1 METFKLIS
9 EHYSHKTLTVLMV
22 GENNGKYEV
31 RLIEDPFTLYS
42 TFDNYYEA
50 LHFAEKEV
58 DNN

>member
-9 EHYSHKTLTVLMV
+9 EHYNPNSTLVLMV

-31 RLIEDPFTLYS
+31 RVAYEEPFTLYR

-50 LHFAEKEV
+50 VRFAEEEV
-58 DNN
+58 A